1 MKFRIILLLLLLAAY
16 TGQVRGQQAPHPVR
30 ATVTVSEDL
39 QPGFKPDGRLFLF
52 LSHNQWAEP
61 RTQTW
66 PGPWNQGDFFAVNM
80 SGLDAENA
88 IALDPSLNWIGTAEW
103 SLDQVPGGEYRI
115 QVLWDQDLEESGI
128 NAPGNLY
135 STVASVTIED
145 GVELEISLD
154 HQIGER
160 SVADH
165 PLVREVDLVSDT
177 LSAWWGR
184 PVHLKAAVLLP
195 GGYLEDSNKAY
206 PIRYQVAGYGG
217 RYTRVNQLTGD
228 NNFMEWW
235 TSADAPQVIN
245 VFLDGEGPFGDSY
258 QLDSDNSGP
267 YGYSLIHELI
277 PHIESSF
284 RGTDDART
292 RFVDG
297 CSTGGWVSLALQ
309 IFYPDWFNGAFSYS
323 PDAIN
328 FDNYQL
334 VNIYQDEN
342 AFINEFG
349 YLRPI
354 MRDTHGEPMVPWK
367 DFVRFE
373 NVLGISNNYLT
384 SGGQICSHT
393 ALYSPKGENGLPQPL
408 IDPESGAIDHAVAE
422 HWKEYDLKRYC
433 QNNWEEL
440 GPELQGK
447 IFIWMGDMDH
457 FYLNTATRAFAEF
470 IDQTENPRSDAEI
483 IFAPME
489 GHCSGFSHREVLMR
503 IQKRIDQLQL
513 P

>member
-1 MKFRIILLLLLLAAY
+1 MNIRIFTLLILGALFL
-16 TGQVRGQQAPHPVR
+16 GQVRGQQTGHSVKVKVVVA
-30 ATVTVSEDL
+30 EEL
-39 QPGFKPDGRLFLF
+39 QSHFKPDGRLFIF
-52 LSHNQWAEP
+52 FGRNQWAEP

-80 SGLDAENA
+80 SGLDAESNIRA
-88 IALDPSLNWIGTAEW
+88 DPSLQWTGTADW

-135 STVASVTIED
+135 STVASVMID
-145 GVELEISLD
+145 DARELEITLD
-154 HQIGER
+154 HQIGPR
-160 SVADH
+160 SVAEH
-165 PLVREVDLVSDT
+165 RLVREIDLVSDT

-184 PVHLKAAVLLP
+184 PVHLKATILLP
-195 GGYLEDSNKAY
+195 GNYREDSDHAY
-206 PIRYQVAGYGG
+206 PIRYNVAGYGG
-217 RYTRVNQLTGD
+217 RYTRINQLTG
-228 NNFMEWW
+228 NKNFMEWW
-235 TSADAPQVIN
+235 TSDEAPQVIN

-277 PHIESSF
+277 PHIESAY
-284 RGTDDART
+284 RGTDDARA

-309 IFYPDWFNGAFSYS
+309 IFYPEWFNGAFSYS

-328 FDNYQL
+328 FENYQL

-349 YLRPI
+349 YIRPI
-354 MRDTHGEPMVPWK
+354 MRDTYGEPMVSWK
-367 DFVRFE
+367 EFVQFE
-373 NVLGISNNYLT
+373 NVLGASDNYLT

-393 ALYSPKGENGLPQPL
+393 ALYGPKGENGLPKPL
-408 IDPESGAIDHAVAE
+408 IDPETGKIDHAVAE
-422 HWKEYDLKRYC
+422 HWKAYDLKLYC
-433 QNNWEEL
+433 QENWEEL
-440 GPELQGK
+440 GPKLEGK

-457 FYLNTATRAFAEF
+457 FYLNTATRAFAGF
-470 IDQTENPRSDAEI
+470 INQTENPGSDAEI
-483 IFAPME
+483 VFSPME
-489 GHCSGFSHREVLMR
+489 GHCSKFAHREVLMK
-503 IQKRIDQLQL
+503 IQQRLDMLQAE
-513 P
+513 